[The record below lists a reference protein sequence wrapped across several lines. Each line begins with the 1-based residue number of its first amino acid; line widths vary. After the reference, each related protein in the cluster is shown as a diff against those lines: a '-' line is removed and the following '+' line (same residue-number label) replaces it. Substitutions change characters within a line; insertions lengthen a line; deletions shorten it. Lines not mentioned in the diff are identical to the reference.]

1 MDKKEF
7 IQRLLEQLA
16 KTEEHEATCDEV
28 FEVLDMYTEAVTRGE
43 DTDHLLPLV
52 RRHIQF
58 CKCCKEEYEVLLSI
72 LEADLKI

>member
-7 IQRLLEQLA
+7 IQQLLEQLA
-16 KTEEHEATCDEV
+16 KTEEQEVTCDEV
-28 FEVLDMYTEAVTRGE
+28 FEVLDIYTEAVTRGE
-43 DTDHLLPLV
+43 DTDQLLPLV

-58 CKCCKEEYEVLLSI
+58 CQCCKEEYEVLLSI